1 MTIPRLPQNLS
12 KVAPAGMNSNG
23 SRPEHFAMRR
33 YRALWH
39 ARDKGVRECE
49 QTAPALPLFDAAHS
63 AFARGT
69 LITTPR
75 GPIAIEDLLPG
86 DTVMTAEHGPLAIL
100 WIGSMEWQPDTETA
114 AQPNRLTRIMADA
127 FGVGRP
133 MADLLT
139 GPGARILTRPRDLR
153 ASIGA
158 DHVLSPTHAIA
169 DGMHAFRLTPPG
181 PVTLY
186 HLCLRHHATIKANG
200 LETESYHPGSGF
212 EREIGPRMLSRFLG
226 LFPHIREPHQ
236 FGPLAHLRL
245 PLDAPESLNVA

>member
-1 MTIPRLPQNLS
+1 MTIPRLTPYLS
-12 KVAPAGMNSNG
+12 QVAPAGIHTNG
-23 SRPEHFAMRR
+23 RSPAHVAMRR
-33 YRALWH
+33 YRALWQ
-39 ARDKGVRECE
+39 ARDKGLRERE

-75 GPIAIEDLLPG
+75 GPVAIEDLLPG
-86 DTVMTAEHGPLAIL
+86 DTVMTAEHGPLPIL
-100 WIGSMEWQPDTETA
+100 WIGSVVLRSDAEAATQPT
-114 AQPNRLTRIMADA
+114 RLTRIMADA

-133 MADLLT
+133 MTDLLT
-139 GPGARILTRPRDLR
+139 GPGARILTRPRGLR

-158 DHVLSPTHAIA
+158 DHVMTPTHAIA
-169 DGMHAFRLTPPG
+169 DGTHAFRLTPPG
-181 PVTLY
+181 PVRLY

-200 LETESYHPGSGF
+200 LETESFHPGVGF
-212 EREIGPRMLSRFLG
+212 EREVGPKMLNLFLG

-245 PLDAPESLNVA
+245 PLNAPDSLNVA